1 MLIIGSSGSGQTG
14 NGGTKDVEIMVPLKY
29 LCSFWR
35 TLEVIL
41 NSSKWYKTLCS
52 CCIFIN
58 SKKIKLLKK
67 LESGFKRT
75 ISWKK
80 YLAKT
85 TNWARNRYSDY
96 LIDPNFWGVNRLFF
110 LSFKDDDGRESH
122 KQYYLPTMEIKDY

>member
-1 MLIIGSSGSGQTG
+1 
-14 NGGTKDVEIMVPLKY
+14 MVPLKY

-41 NSSKWYKTLCS
+41 KWPRK
-52 CCIFIN
+52 CIRVAGTANNRNPSIQVNDIMFMFLLYFYQV
-58 SKKIKLLKK
+58 KKIKLLKK

-85 TNWARNRYSDY
+85 TN
-96 LIDPNFWGVNRLFF
+96 
-110 LSFKDDDGRESH
+110 
-122 KQYYLPTMEIKDY
+122 

>member
-1 MLIIGSSGSGQTG
+1 
-14 NGGTKDVEIMVPLKY
+14 MVPLKY

-41 NSSKWYKTLCS
+41 KWSRK
-52 CCIFIN
+52 CIRVAGTAN
-58 SKKIKLLKK
+58 NQNPSKLLKK

-85 TNWARNRYSDY
+85 TN
-96 LIDPNFWGVNRLFF
+96 
-110 LSFKDDDGRESH
+110 
-122 KQYYLPTMEIKDY
+122 